1 MQQDGSERAA
11 MKCSLGVK
19 TDAQDT
25 DEDPDPVA
33 CFRDEV
39 EPFRPV
45 AADGRR

>member
-25 DEDPDPVA
+25 DEDPDPVPIQRERA
-33 CFRDEV
+33 T
-39 EPFRPV
+39 
-45 AADGRR
+45 GRC